1 MPELPEVE
9 TINRE
14 LQKKITNHIIGSVEV
29 KVDRMINLPFLE
41 FAKKLKGKK
50 ITKLERRGKMMI
62 WDLSDG
68 NYLLIHLKM
77 TGQLIYQPAKS
88 GKLIVGGH
96 PIPPPSLPLVKGE
109 GKESGLP
116 LQGEGKIQ
124 LPNKFSHITL
134 KFKNGSKLFFND
146 IRKFGWMKLV
156 DSEELKKE
164 IKKYG
169 LEPLSREFNW
179 DNFKI
184 VITRYPNRKI
194 KQVLLDQILIAGIGN
209 IYNDEICFCAK
220 VLPWRKI
227 SGLTLAEKKAIFKC
241 IPEILKFSI
250 SKKGTSSNT
259 YVTTDGSKGTMVE
272 YLNVYQRHGEKCKRC
287 KKGIIKRIKLNG
299 RGTFFCEICQK

>member
-14 LQKKITNHIIGSVEV
+14 LQSKIKNHIISSVEV
-29 KVDRMINLPFLE
+29 KVGRMINLPLLDFV
-41 FAKKLKGKK
+41 KRLKGQK
-50 ITKLERRGKMMI
+50 ITKLERRGKMMV
-62 WDLSDG
+62 WNLSGG

-77 TGQLIYQPAKS
+77 TGQLIYQRAEN

-96 PIPPPSLPLVKGE
+96 PINDI
-109 GKESGLP
+109 GK
-116 LQGEGKIQ
+116 

-156 DSEELKKE
+156 DSDGLKIE
-164 IKKYG
+164 TKKYG
-169 LEPLSREFNW
+169 LEPLSKGFTL
-179 DNFKI
+179 DNFKEI
-184 VITRYPNRKI
+184 ISRYPNRKI
-194 KQVLLDQILIAGIGN
+194 KQVLLDQALIAGIGN

-220 VLPWRKI
+220 VLPTRKI
-227 SGLTLAEKKAIFKC
+227 SFLKPAEIKRIYEC
-241 IPEILKFSI
+241 IPEVLKFSI

-272 YLNVYQRHGEKCKRC
+272 HLNVYQRKGEKCKRC
-287 KKGIIKRIKLNG
+287 KNGIIEKIKLNG
-299 RGTFFCEICQK
+299 RGTFFCKNCQK